1 MECLFKQEG
10 NFKSGHAEF
19 EKICSL
25 LDKIKYK
32 GDKTAVPK
40 GSIDPAKVFDID
52 YSGIFFN

>member
-1 MECLFKQEG
+1 MECLSKQEG

-40 GSIDPAKVFDID
+40 GSIDPAKVLDIE
-52 YSGIFFN
+52 YSRIFVN

>member
-1 MECLFKQEG
+1 MECLSKQEG

-40 GSIDPAKVFDID
+40 GSIDPAKVRIL
-52 YSGIFFN
+52 Y